1 MRIETIDYIPFEP
14 RYFGKG
20 FVMASVRHTILRN
33 RLIRLR
39 LENGLCAIGEVAR
52 GPKVLIPNWDQ
63 VELEQ
68 LDQLRGARLCDIPA
82 FVHTLQNG
90 PSYLRGLAFA
100 LDTAFHDLIAR
111 SCDIPLSVLLGGP
124 EAGSIPSFFSISCET
139 PEEMAEVMKT
149 KAAGFPI
156 IQAKLGTDC
165 IATDLERVHAVL
177 ECMETDHMLLADF
190 NGGLSL
196 ETALAELPQLTDPRI
211 MWEEPCATY
220 QENMTM
226 ARRLRNPVMFDQCMQ
241 NQESY
246 IQLIRDGVG
255 RAVVLKPAY
264 LGGLANSRGIR
275 DMLAVAGIQI
285 RLDGPWAGQ
294 IAAASTLH
302 VALGVPERN
311 LIGSINLTEP
321 LDTPCDMVLSSKPG
335 RIATTGSAGYGP
347 LPADVF

>member
-124 EAGSIPSFFSISCET
+124 ESGSIPSFFSISCET

-241 NQESY
+241 NQASY